1 MDARAVRAGVAALLG
16 TVGLLA
22 LTACDGGSARP
33 ARDHSASLGSG
44 NLGSGSTGGGP
55 ASGYSGGDGRVQQ
68 GSADGGYRDDP
79 RREPVKLVHGKPM
92 WAANRRHSA
101 EDNAQ
106 YQFNRDGSDFGAK
119 SVDDYVEKVHAFVDH
134 PPADAA
140 TLVRNNG
147 DKLIYDAKA
156 NVFAVVT
163 KDGAPRT
170 MFKPRDGA
178 AYWDEQKERAAE
190 QSKDGGQDGGG
201 YHRRYRSRNSGGEQ
215 DDQG

>member
-1 MDARAVRAGVAALLG
+1 MNAMVFRAGVAALLG
-16 TVGLLA
+16 TAGLLA
-22 LTACDGGSARP
+22 LAACDGGSARP
-33 ARDHSASLGSG
+33 AREHSASLGSAG
-44 NLGSGSTGGGP
+44 APRSGST
-55 ASGYSGGDGRVQQ
+55 YSSSDGRVEQ
-68 GSADGGYRDDP
+68 GSADTSYRDDP

-101 EDNAQ
+101 DENAE
-106 YQFNRDGSDFGAK
+106 YQFNRDGADFGAK
-119 SVDDYVEKVHAFVDH
+119 SVDDFVAKVHAFVDH

-140 TLVRNNG
+140 TLVRSNG
-147 DKLIYDAKA
+147 DKLIYDAKG

-190 QSKDGGQDGGG
+190 QAKDGGSDGGG
-201 YHRRYRSRNSGGEQ
+201 YHRRYHARNSDQ